1 MAETTIKQQGP
12 VVRTLRAVLR
22 SAVRVAALLVCTG
35 AAIRLFGC
43 AESALF
49 YPDAIMR
56 ATPDAYGLAYTESP
70 FEAEDGT
77 HLQAWFIPAA
87 TVANPRDALGTVIQF
102 HGNAQNMTAHWR
114 LVDWLPRQGFNVF
127 VFDYRGYGASEGSP
141 SVNGLLLDCTAALQH
156 VRSLPQVDPSKLL
169 ILGQSLGGT
178 NAIVAVAHDGGAGV
192 RAIAI
197 ESTFSSYSRIAND
210 KIPGSG
216 VLISDRLAAE
226 AFVPLLERI
235 PLLWLHGTDDQVI
248 PMAHSERLHA
258 AATGPSQLVI
268 VPGAGHLEVFEGPH
282 GDANRR
288 LLVRFYREALGLPP
302 E

>member
-1 MAETTIKQQGP
+1 
-12 VVRTLRAVLR
+12 VRLLRAVLR
-22 SAVRVAALLVCTG
+22 SAARVAVLLVCAG
-35 AAIRLFGC
+35 VVIRLFGC

-49 YPDAIMR
+49 YPDHTMR
-56 ATPDAYGLAYTESP
+56 STPDVYGLAYTESP

-77 HLQAWFIPAA
+77 RLQAWFIPAT
-87 TVANPRDALGTVIQF
+87 TVADPREALGTVIQF

-114 LVDWLPRQGFNVF
+114 LVDWLPQQGFNVF

-141 SVNGLLLDCTAALQH
+141 SVNGLLLDCMAALRH
-156 VRSLPQVDPSKLL
+156 VRSLPQVDPGKLL

-178 NAIVAVAHDGGAGV
+178 NAIVAVAHDGGQGV

-216 VLISDRLAAE
+216 VLIGDRLAAE
-226 AFVPLLERI
+226 AFVPLLEGI
-235 PLLWLHGTDDQVI
+235 PLLWFHGTDDQVI
-248 PMAHSERLHA
+248 PSAHSVRLHA
-258 AATGPSQLVI
+258 AATGSSQLVI
-268 VPGAGHLEVFEGPH
+268 VPGVGHLEVFEGPQ
-282 GDANRR
+282 GEANRQ
-288 LLVRFYREALGLPP
+288 LLVRFYRQALGLPP